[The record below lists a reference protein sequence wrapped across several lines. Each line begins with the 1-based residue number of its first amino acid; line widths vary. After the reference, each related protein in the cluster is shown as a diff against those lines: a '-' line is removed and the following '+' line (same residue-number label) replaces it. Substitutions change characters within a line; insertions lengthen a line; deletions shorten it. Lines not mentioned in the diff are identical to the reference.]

1 MKRWL
6 YVIALCVVTT
16 MAFAQVEADIDSL
29 LQRPFV
35 KAEFKKERKLKVLSK
50 PFITF
55 GYMLFKPDQGL
66 IWKTTRP
73 IDDTIL
79 IRGTEIIPLNDQT
92 KEATLPASNPIM
104 ASASEMLLA
113 IMSRDKAKILSIFNY
128 EKQPVVDGKIIYKL
142 VPKDEK
148 LSAIIFAI
156 NISGKERVEVIE
168 ILEKSGDS
176 TSIYLLNEIF
186 DANKLDASEQSLYER
201 I

>member
-1 MKRWL
+1 MRRWI
-6 YVIALCVVTT
+6 YVVVLCVAN
-16 MAFAQVEADIDSL
+16 MSAYAQVDADIDSL

-50 PFITF
+50 PFVTF
-55 GYMLFKPDQGL
+55 GYMLFKPDKGL

-79 IRGTEIIPLNDQT
+79 IRGTEITPLNDQAKQT
-92 KEATLPASNPIM
+92 ALPASNPIM
-104 ASASEMLLA
+104 ASASEMFLA
-113 IMSRDKAKILSIFNY
+113 IMSRNKAKILTIFEY
-128 EKQPVVDGKIIYKL
+128 EKQPAINGKTIYKL
-142 VPKDEK
+142 IPKDEK
-148 LSAIIFAI
+148 LSAIISAI

-176 TSIYLLNEIF
+176 TSIHLLNEVF
-186 DANKLDASEQSLYER
+186 DASKLDSVEQSLYER